1 MDCSPPGSS
10 VHQISQARILE
21 LVAISFSWRC
31 SQPNHWT
38 CISGTGRWILNPRA
52 TREAPSTMVAI
63 IKLSNLPGLF
73 CVPYWKGLDE
83 APTYGQTVYKGPLAW
98 LGLYVKIRNSKEF
111 ESKHTFPDV
120 WIFFPRAMTHQSIK
134 RLRGLSLEQ
143 ISPCS
148 VGDYLTL
155 VDIRREKAGVS

>member
-1 MDCSPPGSS
+1 MS
-10 VHQISQARILE
+10 H
-21 LVAISFSWRC
+21 
-31 SQPNHWT
+31 
-38 CISGTGRWILNPRA
+38 
-52 TREAPSTMVAI
+52 
-63 IKLSNLPGLF
+63 
-73 CVPYWKGLDE
+73 YWKGLDE
-83 APTYGQTVYKGPLAW
+83 AQTYGQTVYKGPLAW

-120 WIFFPRAMTHQSIK
+120 RIFFPREMTHQSIK
-134 RLRGLSLEQ
+134 KLRDLSLEQ